1 LVADQPCRDESLQ
14 QKGKT
19 QVELKCIEDGALLEK
34 ERVFIAK
41 HRKERPD
48 LYPGEFVSAWL

>member
-1 LVADQPCRDESLQ
+1 MKAYNK
-14 QKGKT
+14 KGKT
-19 QVELKCIEDGALLEK
+19 QVELKCIEDGTLLEK